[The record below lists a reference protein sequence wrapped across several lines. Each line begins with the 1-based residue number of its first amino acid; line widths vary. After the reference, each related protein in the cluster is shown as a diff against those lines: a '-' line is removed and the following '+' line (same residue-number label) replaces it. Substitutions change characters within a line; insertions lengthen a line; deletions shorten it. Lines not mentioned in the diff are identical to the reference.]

1 LNAKPKGATTPAE
14 SRWPAG
20 EARTPRVLLVG
31 AIGAVLLWLAQPPAA
46 LWPLAW
52 IAPGVWFWLAES
64 SAEWTRREYLRMWLA
79 GTLYWLLAVHWVRL
93 PHPLTPLGWAPLA
106 LYLGLYPAA
115 MVALVRTARRRWRW
129 PLWLAAPVVWTGL
142 ELLQARLFTGFL
154 MGAVSHSQAGQ
165 PWVRAIAAYGGA
177 YGVTFVVVLVAATV
191 TSAFIAWRTWQ
202 RVQRL
207 IQVAASIAV
216 VIALGFAARYA
227 VENNF
232 DATSDDEPRPRVA
245 LIQGNIQ
252 ATWDADPNRG
262 QRIMDSHM
270 ILSREAFDRSRRDGR
285 PVDLVVWPEN
295 MFRTPLIYFD
305 GKPPENGTKPP
316 ADVDDAFTDRIENTA
331 SWLKVLA
338 DMTGNAAALVGID
351 RYDMITGPDGEDDER
366 VYNSVL
372 LADGAGKPLAVYDK
386 THLVPFGEYIP
397 FASNMPIIY
406 YLTPISG
413 SIGVGAGPVAM
424 EAPLR
429 DGGTLR
435 LCPSICYETVVPHVI
450 RRQVATLTADGDRP
464 DVLVNVTNDA
474 WFWGSS
480 ELDMHLACGVYRAVE
495 NGLPLLVAANG
506 GLSAVI
512 DATGE
517 VQALGPRM
525 AEQALLADVPR
536 ATARPTFYSRW
547 GDAFAGVCLAVCA
560 VLAGSRLM
568 VAAKRRIE
576 ASRERQRPE

>member
-1 LNAKPKGATTPAE
+1 
-14 SRWPAG
+14 
-20 EARTPRVLLVG
+20 VLLVG

-52 IAPGVWFWLAES
+52 IAPGVWLWLAES
-64 SAEWTRREYLRMWLA
+64 PAEWTRREYLRMWLA
-79 GTLYWLLAVHWVRL
+79 GSFYWLLAVHWVRL

-106 LYLGLYPAA
+106 LYLGLYPVA
-115 MVALVRTARRRWRW
+115 MVALVRTARRRWRL
-129 PLWLAAPVVWTGL
+129 PLWLAAPIVWTGL

-191 TSAFIAWRTWQ
+191 TSAFIAWNTSQ

-207 IQVAASIAV
+207 IGVAASIAV
-216 VIALGFAARYA
+216 AIVVGFATRYA

-232 DATSDDEPRPRVA
+232 DAAKDDEPRPRVA

-295 MFRTPLIYFD
+295 MFRTPLIHFD
-305 GKPPENGTKPP
+305 GKAPENGTKPH
-316 ADVDDAFTDRIENTA
+316 ADVDDAFTERLENTA

-338 DMTGNAAALVGID
+338 DMTGNAVALVGID
-351 RYDMITGPDGEDDER
+351 RYDILSQGEGDER

-397 FASNMPIIY
+397 FASNLPIIY

-413 SIGVGAGPVAM
+413 GMGVGAGPVAM

-450 RRQVATLTADGDRP
+450 RRQVATLTADGSRP
-464 DVLVNVTNDA
+464 DALVNVTNDA

-480 ELDMHLACGVYRAVE
+480 ELDMHLACEVYRAVE

-517 VQALGPRM
+517 VRALGPRM
-525 AEQALLADVPR
+525 AEQALVADVPR

-547 GDAFAGVCLAVCA
+547 GDVFAGVCLAACG

-568 VAAKRRIE
+568 TAVKRRLE

>member
-1 LNAKPKGATTPAE
+1 MVEFGP
-14 SRWPAG
+14 
-20 EARTPRVLLVG
+20 PRVLLVG
-31 AIGAVLLWLAQPPAA
+31 VIGAVLLWLAQPPAA

-52 IAPGVWFWLAES
+52 IAPGVWLWLAES
-64 SAEWTRREYLRMWLA
+64 PAEWRRREYLKMWLA
-79 GTLYWLLAVHWVRL
+79 GSLYWLLAVHWVRL

-106 LYLGLYPAA
+106 LYLGLYPVAL
-115 MVALVRTARRRWRW
+115 VALVRTARRRWRW

-165 PWVRAIAAYGGA
+165 PWIRSLAAYAGA
-177 YGVTFVVVLVAATV
+177 YGVTFAVVLVAATLAN
-191 TSAFIAWRTWQ
+191 AFLAWKTPR
-202 RVQRL
+202 RGRRL
-207 IQVAASIAV
+207 IEAIASIAI
-216 VIALGFAARYA
+216 VIAVGFAARSA
-227 VENNF
+227 VETNF
-232 DATSDDEPRPRVA
+232 KIDKAPRPRVA
-245 LIQGNIQ
+245 LIQGDIR
-252 ATWDADPNRG
+252 ATWDPDPARG
-262 QRIMDSHM
+262 QRIMDRHM
-270 ILSREAFDRSRRDGR
+270 VLSREAFAQSRRDGR
-285 PVDLVVWPEN
+285 PVDLVIWPES

-305 GKPPENGTKPP
+305 GAAEPP
-316 ADVDDAFTDRIENTA
+316 ADADDAYTARIENTA

-338 DMTGNAAALVGID
+338 DMTGGAASLVGID
-351 RYDMITGPDGEDDER
+351 RFDILSEPAGVGDER

-372 LADGAGKPLAVYDK
+372 LSDGEGQPIAVYDK

-397 FASNMPIIY
+397 FASGMPIIY

-413 SIGVGAGPVAM
+413 GMGVGAGPVAM
-424 EAPLR
+424 DAPLR
-429 DGGTLR
+429 DGPLGNGGVLR

-450 RRQVATLTADGDRP
+450 RRQVATLTADGERP

-525 AEQALLADVPR
+525 AEQALVADVPR
-536 ATARPTFYSRW
+536 PSARATFYSRW
-547 GDAFAGVCLAVCA
+547 GDVFAGVCLAACGL
-560 VLAGSRLM
+560 LAGSRGVEAIKL
-568 VAAKRRIE
+568 RRA
-576 ASRERQRPE
+576 ASRGR

>member
-1 LNAKPKGATTPAE
+1 LNAKRQAVKDAPT
-14 SRWPAG
+14 G
-20 EARTPRVLLVG
+20 EARPPRVLLVG

-52 IAPGVWFWLAES
+52 IAPGVWLWLAES
-64 SAEWTRREYLRMWLA
+64 PAEWGRREYLRMWLA
-79 GTLYWLLAVHWVRL
+79 GAFYWLLAVHWVRL

-106 LYLGLYPAA
+106 LYLGLYPVA

-191 TSAFIAWRTWQ
+191 TNAFIAWRTSQ
-202 RVQRL
+202 RVQRS
-207 IQVAASIAV
+207 IEAAVSIAV
-216 VIALGFAARYA
+216 VIVVGFAARYA
-227 VENNF
+227 VKNSF
-232 DATSDDEPRPRVA
+232 DATKDDEPRPRVA

-305 GKPPENGTKPP
+305 GKAPENGTKPP
-316 ADVDDAFTDRIENTA
+316 ADVDDAFTERLENTA

-338 DMTGNAAALVGID
+338 DMTGNAVALVGID
-351 RYDMITGPDGEDDER
+351 RYDILSEGEGDER

-372 LADGAGKPLAVYDK
+372 LADGNGQPLAVYDK

-397 FASNMPIIY
+397 FASNLPIIY

-413 SIGVGAGPVAM
+413 GMGVGAGPVAM

-429 DGGTLR
+429 NGGMLR

-450 RRQVATLTADGDRP
+450 RRQVATLTAAGDRP
-464 DVLVNVTNDA
+464 DALVNVTNDA

-525 AEQALLADVPR
+525 AEQALLADVPP
-536 ATARPTFYSRW
+536 ASARPTFYSRW
-547 GDAFAGVCLAVCA
+547 GDVFAGVCLAVCA
-560 VLAGSRLM
+560 VLAGSRLFSS
-568 VAAKRRIE
+568 ANRRRA
-576 ASRERQRPE
+576 ASRGR